1 MSDSILNEIK
11 ALRDDLGRHSAESR
25 ERETRIVN
33 RVNEVAV
40 LAQKA
45 FDRAEEA
52 HAKAGVAHSKALD
65 AARSA
70 GQVSIDAEG
79 NDHNIFAELGSLK
92 VVLAEHTGKLEAQ
105 KKIDAKARRFWRLA
119 QPAIIAAVL
128 AILNYITNALG
139 PSALKMAPGTK
150 TESSE
155 VKK

>member
-1 MSDSILNEIK
+1 VDKILDEIK

-45 FDRAEEA
+45 FDRAEAA
-52 HAKAGVAHSKALD
+52 HAHASLAHSKALD

-92 VVLAEHTGKLEAQ
+92 VVLAEHTSKLEAQ

-119 QPAIIAAVL
+119 QPALIAAVL
-128 AILNYITNALG
+128 AILNYISNALG
-139 PSALKMAPGTK
+139 PNAMTHAPTMHDAG
-150 TESSE
+150 SE
-155 VKK
+155 QK

>member
-1 MSDSILNEIK
+1 MSEQVLNELK

-52 HAKAGVAHSKALD
+52 HAHAAVAHSKALD

-92 VVLAEHTGKLEAQ
+92 VVLAEHTSKLEAQ
-105 KKIDAKARRFWRLA
+105 KKIDARARKFWRFA
-119 QPAIIAAVL
+119 QPTIIAAVL
-128 AILNYITNALG
+128 AILNYLTNALG
-139 PSALKMAPGTK
+139 PNAFTKAPTAQQH
-150 TESSE
+150 SSE
-155 VKK
+155 PK